1 MKKGLKIFF
10 TIISIASSLFIF
22 SCKSVSEKNSD
33 IVILY
38 ENDVHCFVDGYAKLA
53 GLKEDLKNE
62 YNYVGVVSS
71 GDFVQGGSLGSI
83 SKGKYIVDL
92 MNLVGYDAIA
102 LGNHEFDYKI
112 PRLMELVELLD
123 RKPICSNFKK
133 LDSEDFFFKPYN
145 IINYGKIDIA
155 YIGITTPSTLGNSL
169 PAQFKNEND
178 EYIYTFSGD
187 DLYSTV
193 QKAIDSAISEGA
205 EYVIALAHLGTEDVE
220 ENWSSLELIKN
231 TSGID
236 VLLDGHSHS
245 IIEEQIVENEN
256 GEDVILSSTGS
267 EFENIGK
274 LIISSDGRISTKL
287 IPTENISSVNEK
299 VLEKIN
305 EIKNDYEELGNK
317 KIGVSNVDLIT
328 HNSEG
333 KRIIRTE
340 ETNLGD
346 LCADAYRL
354 VTKADIGL
362 VNGGGIRNNIP
373 KGEITFNT
381 ILSVYPFNN
390 TVCVGE
396 DKGQDILDFLEL
408 AVKDYPEENGSF
420 QHVSGITFEVDY
432 SIESSVVVD
441 QNENF
446 IEVSGNR
453 RVSNVKVL
461 NKETGIYEDLD
472 LNKVYSI
479 ASHNY
484 LLLEDG
490 SGATMFDDIKI
501 TQNTGMLDYELL
513 ERYIKDNLSGIVGEE
528 YKNSQNRIIVKNE

>member
-205 EYVIALAHLGTEDVE
+205 EYVIALAHLGTEGVE

-236 VLLDGHSHS
+236 VVLDGHSHS
-245 IIEEQIVENEN
+245 IIEEQIVKNEN

-274 LIISSDGRISTKL
+274 LIISSDGSISTEL

-317 KIGVSNVDLIT
+317 KIGVSKVDLIT

-513 ERYIKDNLSGIVGEE
+513 ETYIKDNLSGIVGEE
-528 YKNSQNRIIVKNE
+528 YKNSQNRIIVKNK